1 MATKNYIFVL
11 DSLKIAITL
20 IAQVNLKVYEESMG
34 KKVEKERQNSTL
46 WVEKSYEFIFKF

>member
-1 MATKNYIFVL
+1 MTTKNYIFVL

>member
-1 MATKNYIFVL
+1 MTTKHYIFVL